1 MNKKFALLV
10 AALATSVFFSC
21 EKDPPSP
28 PAEPAFTIT
37 VNNEFSLLE
46 NRYAAFLSNSEG
58 KVLVY
63 REIPGGDTA
72 QLQVANAQTGDRFDC
87 TIVKIATLDAP
98 GSGVKDTSISLTT
111 YTNLATGET
120 VNLRDLVYAQ
130 TTDLN
135 VTFTNLTSLD
145 SIIVPDGLT
154 FVKPLPTN
162 NFSGQY
168 RVLHTGQFWLRVRVN
183 GEPTW
188 RFLVFKNINTTTL
201 TTTLDATLLTTSLA
215 SPTQLTLPF
224 TAAWQ
229 YKVDGVIDSNALKF
243 LALGDLLRAPGG
255 AIPVFSDVKIFE
267 PIANDAPNNP
277 EPKPYNGYRLQASGS
292 GSDYAYFSDRFYEKL
307 PASLPLPAFDL
318 LPTILS
324 DNRLVATQCVG
335 DFDALVFARTRSGT
349 PNIVWEAYVAPSS
362 GIVMYRLPDVPTEL
376 GNQFPA
382 LKNYDFGGQVRARA
396 ELYEKLN
403 YESAIRQ
410 KLLNDDPIW
419 QARAG
424 SLGREEVQ

>member
-1 MNKKFALLV
+1 MNKKFALL
-10 AALATSVFFSC
+10 AALAAGIFFSC
-21 EKDPPSP
+21 QKDSPAPPP
-28 PAEPAFTIT
+28 EPAFSIT
-37 VNNEFSLLE
+37 VNNEFGLLE
-46 NRYAAFLSNSEG
+46 FRIAAFLSDTDG

-72 QLQVANAQTGDRFDC
+72 QLQVASAQTGDRFNC

-98 GSGVKDTSISLTT
+98 GSGVKDTSIYLTT
-111 YTNLATGET
+111 YTNLPSGET
-120 VNLRDLVYAQ
+120 VNLRDLIYHQ

-145 SIIVPDGLT
+145 SIIVPDALT
-154 FVKPLPTN
+154 FVRPQQSNSFT
-162 NFSGQY
+162 GQY

-188 RFLVFKNINTTTL
+188 RFLVFKNISTPVL

-215 SPTQLTLPF
+215 APTHLMLPF
-224 TAAWQ
+224 TTAWQ

-255 AIPVFSDVKIFE
+255 AIPVFSDVNIFE
-267 PIANDAPNNP
+267 PISNDAPNNP

-292 GSDYAYFSDRFYEKL
+292 GSDYTYFGDRFYEKL
-307 PASLPLPAFDL
+307 PTSLPLPTFDL

-335 DFDALVFARTRSGT
+335 DFDALVFARTRAGT
-349 PNIVWEAYVAPSS
+349 PNIDWKVYVVPS
-362 GIVMYRLPDVPTEL
+362 GGTVIYRLPDVPEEL

-396 ELYEKLN
+396 ELYENLN

-410 KLLNDDPIW
+410 KLLNNDPIW

-424 SLGREEVQ
+424 YLGREEVQ